1 MTGKKY
7 QYKVI
12 RMFENPEN
20 TLNELGKQGWQL
32 VVSDSL
38 ISVDF
43 SIDGER
49 GRTFYREYILEREI

>member
-1 MTGKKY
+1 MNKKY

-12 RMFENPEN
+12 RMFENPEDI
-20 TLNELGKQGWQL
+20 LNELGKQGWRL
-32 VVSDSL
+32 IVSDSL

-43 SIDGER
+43 FINGEQ